1 MYWTVASAVGPAL
14 GRGSAL
20 CPHIYK
26 QCEIENIQMLSANT
40 VHNVELRVVQN
51 EVTGTWFMDLTHYS
65 LILHKLDGHYIT

>member
-1 MYWTVASAVGPAL
+1 
-14 GRGSAL
+14 
-20 CPHIYK
+20 
-26 QCEIENIQMLSANT
+26 MLSANT